1 MNDINIRIAV
11 VEDSADDLSNCL
23 SLLNRYS
30 KEKNI
35 SFDIQTFAS
44 GDAFLMRFKSQY
56 DFIILDINLSAMNG
70 IDVARKIRE
79 KDEEVI
85 IMFTTNLAKYATNGY
100 EVDAIDFVLKP
111 LSYASFYLRLERVM
125 KKLGKKNDNFIVVPN
140 EGGFNKIETNNILYV
155 EVISHDIIFHLKDNQ
170 EITTTGTLKKFE
182 EQLRKKWFIRCN
194 SCYLVNAHNIKRVE
208 KLDIQLANDEI
219 IAISHPKKKGF
230 MESFKKYI
238 MEEGNQRMDLK
249 TLLTMFI
256 SFTVEILVASVLL
269 IKHRLT
275 FRFKPYISIPVGLLI
290 ASSGAVANIIGL
302 HNFVKPEQWN
312 ELLNIAVYTIPIF
325 TIYGGLLF
333 AYKIKPLSLML
344 LLSVAYTF
352 QHMAYQVGVLVLD
365 TGLSGKIFQALY
377 NESEAIEVIVNR
389 FNIIYNSILYTLKT
403 GVFVACYFLIAR
415 YYVKYS
421 KYIIGKLMIIIL
433 GIVVYLVVN
442 VANVYVA
449 QHLTWD
455 AKLRGIL
462 AGTLI
467 IFCILFDVLVV
478 GGFRVVEHRQ
488 ETMIIKATLNS
499 KIRQQEMMENN
510 INFINMKCHDL
521 RKELR
526 RLKAKK
532 GELTDEDFCLLE
544 ESLNFYDS
552 SVKTGNVNIDAL
564 IQDKLI
570 YCNSMGI
577 EFTSLVDGDAFKEM
591 ASSDVY
597 FLLTNI
603 IDNAIEAT
611 EAIQEKEHRVIS
623 LTASRKH
630 GMLMIE
636 ETNYYHGELV
646 FNNDGSIKT
655 TKQENKKYHGF
666 GTKSIAYIVKK
677 YNGTM
682 DYETKDGIFRLKI
695 AM

>member
-1 MNDINIRIAV
+1 
-11 VEDSADDLSNCL
+11 
-23 SLLNRYS
+23 
-30 KEKNI
+30 
-35 SFDIQTFAS
+35 
-44 GDAFLMRFKSQY
+44 
-56 DFIILDINLSAMNG
+56 
-70 IDVARKIRE
+70 
-79 KDEEVI
+79 
-85 IMFTTNLAKYATNGY
+85 
-100 EVDAIDFVLKP
+100 
-111 LSYASFYLRLERVM
+111 
-125 KKLGKKNDNFIVVPN
+125 
-140 EGGFNKIETNNILYV
+140 
-155 EVISHDIIFHLKDNQ
+155 
-170 EITTTGTLKKFE
+170 
-182 EQLRKKWFIRCN
+182 
-194 SCYLVNAHNIKRVE
+194 
-208 KLDIQLANDEI
+208 
-219 IAISHPKKKGF
+219 
-230 MESFKKYI
+230 
-238 MEEGNQRMDLK
+238 MDLK

-256 SFTVEILVASVLL
+256 SFTVEFIIAGIML

-290 ASSGAVANIIGL
+290 ASTGAVVNIIGL
-302 HNFVKPEQWN
+302 YNFVKPEQWN
-312 ELLNIAVYTIPIF
+312 EWLNIAVYTIPVF
-325 TIYGGLLF
+325 TIFAGFFF
-333 AYKIKPLSLML
+333 AYKIRPLNLML

-352 QHMAYQVGVLVLD
+352 QHMAYQFSTIVLD
-365 TGLSGKIFQALY
+365 TGLNYQIYSNLGSNAELVSNLIMYGVRAL
-377 NESEAIEVIVNR
+377 
-389 FNIIYNSILYTLKT
+389 T
-403 GVFVACYFLIAR
+403 FVGCYFFIAK

-421 KYIIGKLMIIIL
+421 KYILGKAVIVVL
-433 GIVVYLVVN
+433 GIVVYLIVN
-442 VANVYVA
+442 VANVFIVQALNTLWYFPWLA
-449 QHLTWD
+449 QFVKMD
-455 AKLRGIL
+455 ALRGIL
-462 AGTLI
+462 AATLI
-467 IFCILFDVLVV
+467 IFCVLFDFLVV

-488 ETMIIKATLNS
+488 ETTIIKATLNS

-526 RLKAKK
+526 RLKDKK

-564 IQDKLI
+564 LQDKLI
-570 YCNSMGI
+570 YCNSVGI

-591 ASSDVY
+591 ATSDVY

-611 EAIQEKEHRVIS
+611 EAIEEKEHRVIS

>member
-70 IDVARKIRE
+70 IDVARNIRE

-182 EQLRKKWFIRCN
+182 EQLRKQWFIRCN

-208 KLDIQLANDEI
+208 KLDIQLANDEV

-290 ASSGAVANIIGL
+290 ASSGAVVNIIGL
-302 HNFVKPEQWN
+302 HFFVKPEQWN
-312 ELLNIAVYTIPIF
+312 EFLNITVYTIPIL

-365 TGLSGKIFQALY
+365 TGLGGKIFQALY

-403 GVFVACYFLIAR
+403 GVFVACYFFIAR

-421 KYIIGKLMIIIL
+421 KYILSKTFIIVL

-455 AKLRGIL
+455 TKLRGIL

>member
-1 MNDINIRIAV
+1 
-11 VEDSADDLSNCL
+11 
-23 SLLNRYS
+23 
-30 KEKNI
+30 
-35 SFDIQTFAS
+35 
-44 GDAFLMRFKSQY
+44 
-56 DFIILDINLSAMNG
+56 
-70 IDVARKIRE
+70 
-79 KDEEVI
+79 
-85 IMFTTNLAKYATNGY
+85 
-100 EVDAIDFVLKP
+100 
-111 LSYASFYLRLERVM
+111 
-125 KKLGKKNDNFIVVPN
+125 
-140 EGGFNKIETNNILYV
+140 
-155 EVISHDIIFHLKDNQ
+155 
-170 EITTTGTLKKFE
+170 
-182 EQLRKKWFIRCN
+182 
-194 SCYLVNAHNIKRVE
+194 
-208 KLDIQLANDEI
+208 
-219 IAISHPKKKGF
+219 
-230 MESFKKYI
+230 
-238 MEEGNQRMDLK
+238 MDLK

-256 SFTVEILVASVLL
+256 SFTVEFIVAGIMLM
-269 IKHRLT
+269 KYRLT

-290 ASSGAVANIIGL
+290 ASSGAAANIIGL
-302 HNFVKPEQWN
+302 HFFVKPEQWN
-312 ELLNIAVYTIPIF
+312 EWLNIAVYTIPVF
-325 TIYGGLLF
+325 TIFGGFLF
-333 AYKIKPLSLML
+333 AYKIKPLNLML
-344 LLSVAYTF
+344 LLTVAYTF
-352 QHMAYQVGVLVLD
+352 QHMAYQFSTIALD
-365 TGLSGKIFQALY
+365 TGLNYKIYSNLGSNAELVS
-377 NESEAIEVIVNR
+377 NL
-389 FNIIYNSILYTLKT
+389 ILYGVRTL
-403 GVFVACYFLIAR
+403 VFVGCYFFIAR

-421 KYIIGKLMIIIL
+421 KYIISKLMIIVL

-442 VANVYVA
+442 VANVFIVQALNTLWYFSWINQFVK
-449 QHLTWD
+449 LD
-455 AKLRGIL
+455 ALRGIL

-570 YCNSMGI
+570 YCNSVGI
-577 EFTSLVDGDAFKEM
+577 EFTSLVDGDAFKDM

-636 ETNYYHGELV
+636 ETNYYRGELV

>member
-1 MNDINIRIAV
+1 
-11 VEDSADDLSNCL
+11 
-23 SLLNRYS
+23 
-30 KEKNI
+30 
-35 SFDIQTFAS
+35 
-44 GDAFLMRFKSQY
+44 
-56 DFIILDINLSAMNG
+56 
-70 IDVARKIRE
+70 
-79 KDEEVI
+79 
-85 IMFTTNLAKYATNGY
+85 
-100 EVDAIDFVLKP
+100 
-111 LSYASFYLRLERVM
+111 
-125 KKLGKKNDNFIVVPN
+125 
-140 EGGFNKIETNNILYV
+140 
-155 EVISHDIIFHLKDNQ
+155 
-170 EITTTGTLKKFE
+170 
-182 EQLRKKWFIRCN
+182 
-194 SCYLVNAHNIKRVE
+194 
-208 KLDIQLANDEI
+208 
-219 IAISHPKKKGF
+219 
-230 MESFKKYI
+230 
-238 MEEGNQRMDLK
+238 MDLK

-302 HNFVKPEQWN
+302 YFFVKPEQWN
-312 ELLNIAVYTIPIF
+312 EFLNIAVYTIPIF

-421 KYIIGKLMIIIL
+421 KYIISKLIIIIL

-442 VANVYVA
+442 VANVYVT

-570 YCNSMGI
+570 YCNSVGI
-577 EFTSLVDGDAFKEM
+577 EFTSLVDGDAFKDM

-611 EAIQEKEHRVIS
+611 EAIEEKEHRVIS

-636 ETNYYHGELV
+636 ETNYYRGELV
-646 FNNDGSIKT
+646 FNGDGSIKT

>member
-70 IDVARKIRE
+70 IDVARNIRE

-208 KLDIQLANDEI
+208 KLDIQLANDEV

-290 ASSGAVANIIGL
+290 ASSGAVINIIGL
-302 HNFVKPEQWN
+302 HFFVKPEQWN
-312 ELLNIAVYTIPIF
+312 EFLNIAVYTIPIF

-365 TGLSGKIFQALY
+365 TGLGGKIFQALY

-403 GVFVACYFLIAR
+403 GVYVACYFLIAR

-421 KYIIGKLMIIIL
+421 KYIISKLMIITL

-455 AKLRGIL
+455 TKLRGIL

>member
-1 MNDINIRIAV
+1 
-11 VEDSADDLSNCL
+11 
-23 SLLNRYS
+23 
-30 KEKNI
+30 
-35 SFDIQTFAS
+35 
-44 GDAFLMRFKSQY
+44 
-56 DFIILDINLSAMNG
+56 
-70 IDVARKIRE
+70 
-79 KDEEVI
+79 
-85 IMFTTNLAKYATNGY
+85 
-100 EVDAIDFVLKP
+100 
-111 LSYASFYLRLERVM
+111 
-125 KKLGKKNDNFIVVPN
+125 
-140 EGGFNKIETNNILYV
+140 
-155 EVISHDIIFHLKDNQ
+155 
-170 EITTTGTLKKFE
+170 
-182 EQLRKKWFIRCN
+182 
-194 SCYLVNAHNIKRVE
+194 
-208 KLDIQLANDEI
+208 
-219 IAISHPKKKGF
+219 
-230 MESFKKYI
+230 ME
-238 MEEGNQRMDLK
+238 LK

-256 SFTVEILVASVLL
+256 SFTFELIVAGIMLM
-269 IKHRLT
+269 KHRLT
-275 FRFKPYISIPVGLLI
+275 FRFKPYIAIPVGLLI
-290 ASSGAVANIIGL
+290 ASSGAIVNIVGFY
-302 HNFVKPEQWN
+302 NFMKPEQWN
-312 ELLNIAVYTIPIF
+312 EAINIAVYTIPVF
-325 TIYGGLLF
+325 TIFGGFLF
-333 AYKIKPLSLML
+333 AYKIKPLNLML

-352 QHMAYQVGVLVLD
+352 QHMAYQTGVLVLD

-377 NESEAIEVIVNR
+377 NESEAIEVIVSR
-389 FNIIYNSILYTLKT
+389 YNIIYNAILYTVKT

-421 KYIIGKLMIIIL
+421 KYIIGKLMIIAL

-455 AKLRGIL
+455 TKLRGIL
-462 AGTLI
+462 AATLI

-488 ETMIIKATLNS
+488 ESTIIKATLNS

-526 RLKAKK
+526 KLKAKK
-532 GELTDEDFCLLE
+532 GELTDEDFYLLE

-570 YCNSMGI
+570 YCNSVGI
-577 EFTSLVDGDAFKEM
+577 EFTSLVDGDAFKDM
-591 ASSDVY
+591 TSSDVY

-611 EAIQEKEHRVIS
+611 EAIEEKEHRVIS

-630 GMLMIE
+630 GLLMIE
-636 ETNYYHGELV
+636 ETNYYRGELV
-646 FNNDGSIKT
+646 FNSDGSIKT

>member
-1 MNDINIRIAV
+1 
-11 VEDSADDLSNCL
+11 
-23 SLLNRYS
+23 
-30 KEKNI
+30 
-35 SFDIQTFAS
+35 
-44 GDAFLMRFKSQY
+44 
-56 DFIILDINLSAMNG
+56 
-70 IDVARKIRE
+70 
-79 KDEEVI
+79 
-85 IMFTTNLAKYATNGY
+85 
-100 EVDAIDFVLKP
+100 
-111 LSYASFYLRLERVM
+111 
-125 KKLGKKNDNFIVVPN
+125 
-140 EGGFNKIETNNILYV
+140 
-155 EVISHDIIFHLKDNQ
+155 
-170 EITTTGTLKKFE
+170 
-182 EQLRKKWFIRCN
+182 
-194 SCYLVNAHNIKRVE
+194 
-208 KLDIQLANDEI
+208 
-219 IAISHPKKKGF
+219 
-230 MESFKKYI
+230 
-238 MEEGNQRMDLK
+238 MDLK

-256 SFTVEILVASVLL
+256 SFTVEIIIAGVML

-290 ASSGAVANIIGL
+290 ASVGAALNVVGL
-302 HNFVKPEQWN
+302 YNFVKPEQWS
-312 ELLNIAVYTIPIF
+312 EWLNIVVYTIPVF
-325 TIYGGLLF
+325 TIFGGFLF
-333 AYKIKPLSLML
+333 AYKIKPLNLML

-352 QHMAYQVGVLVLD
+352 QHMAYQFGTIILD
-365 TGLSGKIFQALY
+365 TGLNGKIYQA
-377 NESEAIEVIVNR
+377 VNGN
-389 FNIIYNSILYTLKT
+389 FNQYETIYNLILYTTKVLVYV
-403 GVFVACYFLIAR
+403 GCYFAIAR

-421 KYIIGKLMIIIL
+421 KYILSKALIIVL
-433 GIVVYLVVN
+433 GVVVYLVVN

-449 QHLTWD
+449 QHLMWD

-467 IFCILFDVLVV
+467 IFCILFDTLVV

-552 SVKTGNVNIDAL
+552 SVKTGSVNIDAL
-564 IQDKLI
+564 LQDKLI
-570 YCNSMGI
+570 YCNSVGI
-577 EFTSLVDGDAFKEM
+577 EFTSLVDGDAFKDM
-591 ASSDVY
+591 ATSDVY

-611 EAIQEKEHRVIS
+611 EAIEEKEHRVIS
-623 LTASRKH
+623 LTASRKQ
-630 GMLMIE
+630 GLLMIE
-636 ETNYYHGELV
+636 ETNYYRGELS

-677 YNGTM
+677 YDGKM
-682 DYETKDGIFRLKI
+682 HYETEDGIFKLKI
-695 AM
+695 AI

>member
-1 MNDINIRIAV
+1 
-11 VEDSADDLSNCL
+11 
-23 SLLNRYS
+23 
-30 KEKNI
+30 
-35 SFDIQTFAS
+35 
-44 GDAFLMRFKSQY
+44 
-56 DFIILDINLSAMNG
+56 
-70 IDVARKIRE
+70 
-79 KDEEVI
+79 
-85 IMFTTNLAKYATNGY
+85 
-100 EVDAIDFVLKP
+100 
-111 LSYASFYLRLERVM
+111 
-125 KKLGKKNDNFIVVPN
+125 
-140 EGGFNKIETNNILYV
+140 
-155 EVISHDIIFHLKDNQ
+155 
-170 EITTTGTLKKFE
+170 
-182 EQLRKKWFIRCN
+182 
-194 SCYLVNAHNIKRVE
+194 
-208 KLDIQLANDEI
+208 
-219 IAISHPKKKGF
+219 
-230 MESFKKYI
+230 
-238 MEEGNQRMDLK
+238 MDLK

-256 SFTVEILVASVLL
+256 SFTVEFIVAGIMLM
-269 IKHRLT
+269 KHRLT

-290 ASSGAVANIIGL
+290 ASSGAAANIIGL
-302 HNFVKPEQWN
+302 HFFVKPEQWN
-312 ELLNIAVYTIPIF
+312 EWLNIAVYTIPIF

-333 AYKIKPLSLML
+333 AYKIKPLNLML
-344 LLSVAYTF
+344 LLTVAYTF
-352 QHMAYQVGVLVLD
+352 QHMAYQFSTIALD
-365 TGLSGKIFQALY
+365 TGLNYKIYSNLGSNAELVS
-377 NESEAIEVIVNR
+377 NL
-389 FNIIYNSILYTLKT
+389 ILYGVRTL
-403 GVFVACYFLIAR
+403 VFVGCYFFIAR

-421 KYIIGKLMIIIL
+421 KYIISKLMIIVL

-442 VANVYVA
+442 VANVFIVQALNTLWYFSWINQFVK
-449 QHLTWD
+449 LD
-455 AKLRGIL
+455 ALRGIL

-570 YCNSMGI
+570 YCNSVGI
-577 EFTSLVDGDAFKEM
+577 EFTSLVDGDAFKDM

-636 ETNYYHGELV
+636 ETNYYRGELV